1 MPEWRVLTNTLKNKE
16 KITPLLGAGGSCQLL
31 EDNLATS
38 KNIIGV
44 LLTDATQA
52 LVNQYSLDPSLLIIA
67 DRDLESVDI
76 VLPDNLTLTHWRQAC
91 GILTK
96 LALQKIELQQQ
107 QRLNHDLTN
116 IGIALSAEKELPRLL
131 NMIVKEGRKL
141 ANCEAASLYLVDH
154 KETDK
159 PVLKFMLFQNEKLDV
174 PFKEKRYPLDH
185 HSMAG
190 HTALTGKIL
199 NIPDVYNIKPSEPYV
214 FDDGFDKAYQYRTR
228 EVLTLPMKNRS
239 DEIIGILQFLNL
251 KNESK
256 QFKPFDN
263 ETCERL
269 LALASQSAVAIDN
282 SLLIENIRDLFE
294 GFVSAAVNAI
304 EARDPI
310 TSGHSFRVAE
320 YTCGIAEK
328 LEHHPSLNQQ
338 TLSVQAMREL
348 RYAALLHDFG
358 KVGVREH
365 ILQKAKKLSPIE
377 IEMIRLRLSWF
388 QQKLK
393 AEFYQFAYQNTLTN
407 DKQAKSLIEQQHESY
422 KQQCEQI
429 ELYLNIV
436 EEANEP
442 SILHSDHYSELK
454 KLKDFKVFMGDEEQF
469 LLSDQEFLSLSV
481 TRGSLTEGE
490 RQEIQSHV
498 NHTFDFLKRIPWTKD
513 LQNIPFIA
521 SAHHEKL
528 DGSGYPFGL
537 TEKDIPI
544 QTRMMTIADIYDALT
559 ASDRPYKSA
568 LSQDRAL
575 SILTNEAN
583 EGKLDSQLVQLFID
597 AGIYKYTAQV
607 TG

>member
-31 EDNLATS
+31 EDSLVSS
-38 KNIIGV
+38 KNTIGV
-44 LLTDATQA
+44 LLTNATQA

-67 DRDLESVDI
+67 DKELESVDI
-76 VLPDNLTLTHWRQAC
+76 VLPENLTLTHWRQAC

-131 NMIVKEGRKL
+131 NMIVEEGRKL

-185 HSMAG
+185 RSMAG

-199 NIPDVYNIKPSEPYV
+199 NIPDVYNIKPTEPYV

-228 EVLTLPMKNRS
+228 EVLTIPMKNRS

-256 QFKPFDN
+256 QFKSFDS

-328 LEHHPSLNQQ
+328 LERHPSLNQQ
-338 TLSVQAMREL
+338 ALTVQAMREL

-393 AEFYQFAYQNTLTN
+393 ADFYQFAYQNTLSNSQQAN
-407 DKQAKSLIEQQHESY
+407 DLIEQQHESY
-422 KQQCEQI
+422 KQQCKQI

-442 SILHSDHYSELK
+442 SILGSDHYSQLK
-454 KLKDFKVFMGDEEQF
+454 KLKDFKVSLGDEEQF

-583 EGKLDSQLVQLFID
+583 EGKLDSELVQLFID
-597 AGIYKYTAQV
+597 AGIYKLAS
-607 TG
+607 